1 MADYEFA
8 QTETKW
14 QKIWDERHAYACD
27 VRSDKPK
34 MFLLVE
40 FPYPSGEGLHVGHPR
55 SYTALDIVARKRRM
69 EGFEV
74 MYGMGWDAFGLP
86 AENYAIKTGI
96 HPRQTTEK
104 NINKFRSQ
112 LKALGFSFDW
122 SREVNTT
129 DPHYYKWTQ
138 WMFLQLFRQGLAYK
152 KPMTLNYCPSCKTTL
167 ANEEVV
173 DGACERCGTK
183 AERRLKDQ
191 WMLKITQYADR
202 LATDLDG
209 TTYIPPVIE
218 QQRNWIGRSE
228 GAEISFAIPGS
239 NEHIDVYSTRPD
251 TLFGATYLVIAPE
264 HRLIEALETRIAN
277 NAEVAAYALAASR
290 KSDLERTELAKTK
303 TGVELKGVTAINPAT
318 GHEVPVWVSDYV
330 LGTYG
335 TGAIMAVPGHDA
347 RDWDF
352 AKAFNLPIVEVVS
365 GGNVHEAAHTD
376 SETGKMVNS
385 GFLDGLDPKAAKTRM
400 TQWLT
405 EKKAGSAKVN
415 YKLRDWVFSR
425 QRYWGEPIPLV
436 QCDAACQGADTWI
449 PVPESQL
456 PITLPPLD
464 NFQPTDDGVS
474 PLARATDWVKTTCPH
489 CHGPALR
496 ETDTMPQWAGSCWYF
511 MRYLDPHNQQEFCAP
526 DILKKWMPVDWYNGG
541 MEHTTL
547 HLLYSR
553 FWYKAL
559 ADAGVVPG
567 VEPYYRRTS
576 HGMILGHDG
585 EKMSKSRGNVI
596 NPDAVVE
603 QWGADVFR
611 IYEMFMGEF
620 DKTAPWND
628 QSLVGVARFLKKI
641 WALAERA
648 TPDASPTPAMEK
660 ALHQCIH
667 DVTERIERMKFN
679 TAVSALMEFA
689 NSLAGD
695 TALPADTVLTIA
707 RLLSP
712 FAPHMAE
719 EIWQKLGGYEG
730 QGGGFVCQQD
740 WPKADPALLA
750 HDRMV
755 IAIQINGKLRA
766 TIEVDAAASEDDVAA
781 AAMAETSVAERLEGV
796 TVKKRIYVPGKIL
809 SFAVA

>member
-1 MADYEFA
+1 MADYEIA
-8 QTETKW
+8 KTEAKW
-14 QKIWDERHAYACD
+14 QSIWDAQQAYACN

-122 SREVNTT
+122 AREVNTT

-138 WMFLQLFRQGLAYK
+138 WMFLQLFKQDLAYK

-173 DGACERCGTK
+173 DGKCERCGTVV
-183 AERRLKDQ
+183 ERRLKDQ

-202 LATDLDG
+202 LVQELD
-209 TTYIPPVIE
+209 TVNYIPPVVE

-228 GAEISFAIPGS
+228 GAEISFAVAGT
-239 NEHIDVYSTRPD
+239 NEHIEVYSTRPD

-264 HRLIEALETRIAN
+264 HALVERLTNKITNMAD
-277 NAEVAAYALAASR
+277 VAAYAQKASH

-303 TGVELKGVTAINPAT
+303 TGVPLAGVTAINPAT
-318 GHEVPVWVSDYV
+318 GKEIPVWVSDYV
-330 LGTYG
+330 LATYG
-335 TGAIMAVPGHDA
+335 TGAIMAVPGHDE

-352 AKAFNLPIVEVVS
+352 ARAFDLPIVEVVS
-365 GGNVHEAAHTD
+365 GGNVAEAAHTD
-376 SETGKMVNS
+376 SERGQMVNS
-385 GFLDGLDPKAAKTRM
+385 GFLDGMSPTDAKARM
-400 TQWLT
+400 TSWLA
-405 EKKAGSAKVN
+405 ERGAGKAKVN

-436 QCDAACQGADTWI
+436 QCDNACSGEGTWI
-449 PVPESQL
+449 PVPEDQL
-456 PITLPPLD
+456 PVTLPPLD
-464 NFQPTDDGVS
+464 NYQPTEDGVS
-474 PLARATDWVKTTCPH
+474 PLGRVTDWVRTTCPK
-489 CHGPALR
+489 CGGAATR

-511 MRYLDPHNQQEFCAP
+511 MRYLDPHNQQAFAAP
-526 DILKKWMPVDWYNGG
+526 DILEKWLPVDWYNGG

-553 FWYKAL
+553 FWFKAL

-567 VEPYYRRTS
+567 IEPYNRRTS

-596 NPDAVVE
+596 NPDAVIE
-603 QWGADVFR
+603 AWGADVFR
-611 IYEMFMGEF
+611 VYEMFMGEF

-628 QSLVGVARFLKKI
+628 QSLVGVSRFLKKV
-641 WALAERA
+641 WALTDRVTA
-648 TPDASPTPAMEK
+648 DAPISIADEK
-660 ALHQCIH
+660 ALHQAIH
-667 DVTERIERMKFN
+667 DVSERVERLKFN
-679 TAVSALMEFA
+679 TAISALMELV
-689 NSLAGD
+689 NSLSGD
-695 TALPADTVLTIA
+695 SQLPASLVMTIA

-719 EIWQKLGGYEG
+719 EIWEKLGGVG
-730 QGGGFVCQQD
+730 LACHQH

-750 HDRMV
+750 QDKMV
-755 IAIQINGKLRA
+755 IAVQINGKLRA
-766 TIEVDAAASEDDVAA
+766 TIELAAGASEDDVAA
-781 AAMAETSVAERLEGV
+781 AAMAEASVAERLQGV